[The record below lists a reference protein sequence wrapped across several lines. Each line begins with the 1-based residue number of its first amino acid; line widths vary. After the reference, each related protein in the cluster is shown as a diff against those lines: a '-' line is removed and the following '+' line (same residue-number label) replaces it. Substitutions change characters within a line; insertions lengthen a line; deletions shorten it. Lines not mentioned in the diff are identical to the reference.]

1 MSGNQ
6 SFNRFNAANPA
17 AGNEQQ
23 GTSNREGVYNTNFGQ
38 NITESVSVD
47 KSSNQINSQ
56 QIILSDR
63 LSTRYDRYRGILGN
77 SQDMRASLI
86 LNSVEDNYRYSG
98 IEGDM
103 RINRLNLHPANFNDD
118 TANKE
123 ANFLGVA
130 DVVLSYLGEL
140 KNLFSNKNLTS
151 DAVAAY
157 RAIKTDVASSVVASP
172 ELLALNILADNLVQE
187 INGQL
192 SYRDNAFENLLTKL
206 SLDAT
211 KAGYVEKKGIK
222 EGSLYF
228 KTFMVGK
235 LALQKFLEA
244 TEADNR
250 AKVTPVADSSKPQ
263 AVEPENIFFRKV
275 GQPGKIFTIAQNG
288 EAVQV
293 QAGSNIYEQ
302 LNPSVQCF
310 GTGLSG
316 NEAKCNEYFMKCLA
330 GSEVKSCR
338 EFMESST
345 FWQNAESAV
354 SSMLPDVLLRT
365 LKSFGF
371 QPFTSKTSTGRSYSA
386 YPSAEQWIETLE
398 ATLGDDDA
406 AKTVQSVRNNSKLM
420 GYLNMIVTRVNANPG
435 IANPTYVE
443 DGPAFNPNAFA
454 GTLGAKYGVRG
465 KAFAPRKNF
474 ARAPPAP
481 SAVSALENTV
491 VNFMSPLGISY
502 GIMPV
507 GTAFGQMGGAWEF
520 DVSTEKNLPLQVSG
534 HLDSMYESI
543 LENLQGGGKD
553 LDAGDQQTIKK
564 MVNELNVLENKL
576 FKSASYVQGY
586 EDLLAVNQQGGGI
599 ISESNLEKFTA
610 KRNDYFN
617 RVNAKYQSIFP
628 IFSKLAEACE
638 KETLTAG
645 DVITAASYPKA

>member
-1 MSGNQ
+1 MSLRNV
-6 SFNRFNAANPA
+6 A
-17 AGNEQQ
+17 
-23 GTSNREGVYNTNFGQ
+23 TS
-38 NITESVSVD
+38 
-47 KSSNQINSQ
+47 
-56 QIILSDR
+56 
-63 LSTRYDRYRGILGN
+63 
-77 SQDMRASLI
+77 
-86 LNSVEDNYRYSG
+86 
-98 IEGDM
+98 
-103 RINRLNLHPANFNDD
+103 
-118 TANKE
+118 
-123 ANFLGVA
+123 
-130 DVVLSYLGEL
+130 
-140 KNLFSNKNLTS
+140 
-151 DAVAAY
+151 
-157 RAIKTDVASSVVASP
+157 
-172 ELLALNILADNLVQE
+172 LVQQNQ
-187 INGQL
+187 NGQL
-192 SYRDNAFENLLTKL
+192 VYKQGA
-206 SLDAT
+206 
-211 KAGYVEKKGIK
+211 I
-222 EGSLYF
+222 
-228 KTFMVGK
+228 GK
-235 LALQKFLEA
+235 LIELLGLVDENGKSLVTLQDNVDAQNGQLMFRKYMTGKVALQKFLEA
-244 TEADNR
+244 TEEDNR
-250 AKVTPVADSSKPQ
+250 ARVTPAADSSEPQ
-263 AVEPENIFFRKV
+263 AVEPENVFFRKV

-288 EAVQV
+288 ETVEV
-293 QAGSNIYEQ
+293 QAGSAMYEQ
-302 LNPSVQCF
+302 LDVSRACF
-310 GTGLSG
+310 GTGATATD
-316 NEAKCNEYFMKCLA
+316 NNQCNDYFMKCLA
-330 GSEVKSCR
+330 GSDVKNCR

-345 FWQNAESAV
+345 FWQTAESAV

-398 ATLGDDDA
+398 ATLNSDDA

-534 HLDSMYESI
+534 HLNNMYESI

-586 EDLLAVNQQGGGI
+586 EDLLAVNQQGWGI

-610 KRNDYFN
+610 KRNDYYN